1 MAGNCTTPDP
11 HKAGIPS
18 PRLARYCEHVASEWK
33 RQRCRERVEALA
45 DSSAD
50 LDVLRREAI
59 EILQAT
65 IGFDRWCSL
74 LLDPDTLVI
83 SHGIGHND
91 WSCDLPHLNLH
102 EAGLGDV
109 NNHAMLA
116 RGRNHVGVLSAA
128 TGGDLARAGRWRNV
142 FARYGVGDELACVA
156 TDEQGNWGD
165 FRFYRNSDDAPFS
178 AEDAQLMRTVSSAL
192 ARALRRRAVTPIDGP
207 AVAPA
212 EMGVLLLDAQLRPC
226 GATNAA
232 RAWLHALNPA
242 DTPYPDGIP
251 GLVWNVVGRL
261 TAIERG
267 EDPERPARV
276 RARCAH
282 GGWAIVEAARLDG
295 SAAGVAVSIRAA
307 GVDDVL
313 GLVSRASGLTPR
325 ECQLVAL
332 LIEGLDTRGLAE
344 RLVISRHTVQ
354 DHLKSVF
361 EKVGVRSRRELVSSV
376 FAQAS

>member
-1 MAGNCTTPDP
+1 M
-11 HKAGIPS
+11 
-18 PRLARYCEHVASEWK
+18 ASEWK
-33 RQRCRERVEALA
+33 RQRCRERIDDLA

-50 LDVLRREAI
+50 IDALRLEAI

-83 SHGIGHND
+83 SQGIGHHD
-91 WSCDLPHLNLH
+91 WSSELPRLNLH

-116 RGRNHVGVLSAA
+116 RSRNHVGILSAA
-128 TGGDLARAGRWRNV
+128 TGGDLARSGRWRNV
-142 FARYGVGDELACVA
+142 FAHYGVGDELACVA
-156 TDEQGNWGD
+156 SDERGSWGD
-165 FRFYRNSDDAPFS
+165 FRFWRNSDDAPF
-178 AEDAQLMRTVSSAL
+178 AVEDAQLMRNASSSL
-192 ARALRRRAVTPIDGP
+192 ARALRRR
-207 AVAPA
+207 VAAPVEAPTVASA
-212 EMGVLLLDAQLRPC
+212 EMGVLLLDDQFRAC
-226 GATNAA
+226 GATSAA
-232 RAWLHALNPA
+232 RAWLSALNPA

-276 RARCAH
+276 RTRSANGR
-282 GGWAIVEAARLDG
+282 WAIVEAARLDG
-295 SAAGVAVSIRAA
+295 TGAGIAVSIRAA

-313 GLVSRASGLTPR
+313 GLVSRASGLTAR
-325 ECQLVAL
+325 ECALVAL
-332 LIEGLDTRGLAE
+332 LLEGLDTRELAE

-361 EKVGVRSRRELVSSV
+361 EKTGVHSRRELVSSV
-376 FAQAS
+376 FTQAS

>member
-1 MAGNCTTPDP
+1 VT
-11 HKAGIPS
+11 
-18 PRLARYCEHVASEWK
+18 SEWK
-33 RQRCRERVEALA
+33 RQRCRERIDDLA
-45 DSSAD
+45 QSSAD
-50 LDVLRREAI
+50 IDVLRREAI

-83 SHGIGHND
+83 SQGIGHND
-91 WSCDLPHLNLH
+91 WSSELPHLNLH

-116 RGRNHVGVLSAA
+116 RSRNHVGVLSAA

-156 TDEQGNWGD
+156 TDERGSWGD
-165 FRFYRNSDDAPFS
+165 YRFWRNSDDAAFS
-178 AEDAQLMRTVSSAL
+178 AEDAQLMREVAPAL
-192 ARALRRRAVTPIDGP
+192 ARGLRRRAVTPIEGP
-207 AVAPA
+207 TVAPA
-212 EMGVLLLDAQLRPC
+212 EMGVLLLDHELRLC
-226 GATNAA
+226 GSTNAA

-242 DTPYPDGIP
+242 DTPFPDAIP

-276 RARCAH
+276 RARCTH
-282 GGWAIVEAARLDG
+282 GGWAIVEAARLDDRG
-295 SAAGVAVSIRAA
+295 AGIAVSIRAA
-307 GVDDVL
+307 RVDDVL
-313 GLVSRASGLTPR
+313 GLLSRASGLTPR
-325 ECQLVAL
+325 ECELVAL
-332 LIEGLDTRGLAE
+332 LVEGLGTRELAE

-361 EKVGVRSRRELVSSV
+361 EKVGVRSRRELISSV